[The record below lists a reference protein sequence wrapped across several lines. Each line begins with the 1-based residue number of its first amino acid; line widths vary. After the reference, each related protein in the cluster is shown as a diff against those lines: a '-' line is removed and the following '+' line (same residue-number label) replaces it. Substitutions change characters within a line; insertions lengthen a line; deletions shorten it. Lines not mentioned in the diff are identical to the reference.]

1 MPDEITLRTVLE
13 HMTAMEQRLAGRLG
27 GVELRLGA
35 VETRI
40 SGVESRLG
48 SVERRIDALDASLSR
63 QIDGIDKRLDEVE
76 IERLP
81 KRLAVVEAAI
91 AR

>member
-1 MPDEITLRTVLE
+1 MPEEITLKTVLE

-27 GVELRLGA
+27 GVESRLGA

-40 SGVESRLG
+40 NGVETRLG
-48 SVERRIDALDASLSR
+48 GVERRIESLDASLSR

-81 KRLAVVEAAI
+81 KRMAVVEAALS
-91 AR
+91 R